1 MSILN
6 INQIS
11 IIIKINIKLGIKEI
25 KRVLEFNFH
34 TIKLQFVELTE
45 LVEDYVVTELLSSIE
60 LDFLEG
66 ELWEIIQ
73 HISEINR
80 LTIAPANICK
90 KLELDEK
97 SCWQL
102 CCAAVLDYSRPLN
115 NKKERVNNFK
125 KLISQYNL

>member
-1 MSILN
+1 M
-6 INQIS
+6 
-11 IIIKINIKLGIKEI
+11 
-25 KRVLEFNFH
+25 
-34 TIKLQFVELTE
+34 ELTE
-45 LVEDYVVTELLSSIE
+45 LVKDYVVTELLSSIE

-66 ELWEIIQ
+66 ELWEITQ
-73 HISEINR
+73 HISEINT

-102 CCAAVLDYSRPLN
+102 CCAAVLDYSRPLM

-125 KLISQYNL
+125 KLIIEYDLGYK